1 MSSDV
6 FGAHPNEHSFLSASN
21 ANLDN
26 PSNLSMYELNPEEM
40 YDKEEK
46 NQLKAAFIYHLKKNV
61 DKTTEI
67 LSNLMDGRNAVMD
80 INRLVVDIAKDLAE
94 DIPASDPR
102 WEQMKLNKNALG
114 SSFSMQIIQ
123 QLKEKKIAYNIF
135 IDFLHSTDIW
145 LKVCQTPGGHTSQ
158 NQFVFLQNFVFIR

>member
-1 MSSDV
+1 MASDV
-6 FGAHPNEHSFLSASN
+6 FGSHANEHSFLSASN

-26 PSNLSMYELNPEEM
+26 PSNLSMYDLNPDDV

-46 NQLKAAFIYHLKKNV
+46 NQMKAAFIYHLKKNFE
-61 DKTTEI
+61 KTTEI
-67 LSNLMDGRNAVMD
+67 LSQLMDNRTSTTD
-80 INRLVVDIAKDLAE
+80 INRIVVDIAKDLAD

-102 WEQMKLNKNALG
+102 WEQMKLTKNALG

-145 LKVCQTPGGHTSQ
+145 SK
-158 NQFVFLQNFVFIR
+158 VFIQSEMEVRVIKFINFLFSFHS

>member
-1 MSSDV
+1 MSSEV
-6 FGAHPNEHSFLSASN
+6 FGIQPNDHSFLSASN

-40 YDKEEK
+40 YDREEK
-46 NQLKAAFIYHLKKNV
+46 NQMKAAFIYHLKKNF
-61 DKTTEI
+61 DKTSEI
-67 LSNLMDGRNAVMD
+67 LSQLMDNRNSTMD
-80 INRLVVDIAKDLAE
+80 INRIVVEIAKDLAE

-102 WEQMKLNKNALG
+102 WEQIKNTKNALG

-145 LKVCQTPGGHTSQ
+145 SKV
-158 NQFVFLQNFVFIR
+158 NFLLEIALTVKIF

>member
-1 MSSDV
+1 MY
-6 FGAHPNEHSFLSASN
+6 GAQPNDHSFLSASN

-40 YDKEEK
+40 YDTEEK
-46 NQLKAAFIYHLKKNV
+46 NQMKAAFIYHLKKNF
-61 DKTTEI
+61 DKTSEI
-67 LSNLMDGRNAVMD
+67 LAQLMDTRNATLD
-80 INRLVVDIAKDLAE
+80 INRIVVEIAKDLAE
-94 DIPASDPR
+94 DVPASDPR
-102 WEQMKLNKNALG
+102 WEQIKYSKNALG

-145 LKVCQTPGGHTSQ
+145 SKVILFLLKNEIV
-158 NQFVFLQNFVFIR
+158 V

>member
-1 MSSDV
+1 MY
-6 FGAHPNEHSFLSASN
+6 GAQSNDHSFLSASN

-46 NQLKAAFIYHLKKNV
+46 NQMKAAFIYHLKKNF
-61 DKTTEI
+61 DKTSEI
-67 LSNLMDGRNAVMD
+67 LSQLMDNRNATLD
-80 INRLVVDIAKDLAE
+80 INRIVVEIAKDLAE
-94 DIPASDPR
+94 DVPASDPR
-102 WEQMKLNKNALG
+102 WEQIKYSKNALG

-145 LKVCQTPGGHTSQ
+145 SKVI
-158 NQFVFLQNFVFIR
+158 LI